1 MLLIVMS
8 EQSITKHLMLQ
19 VNTIESLRTLFLSVL
34 ISFIYSEPILTSFD
48 SSQECFKSSWSSHKS
63 VHLKAKVSS
72 VGTQNS
78 DSLGEGWLY
87 CVKRGQGRTPKLPYF
102 DWTG

>member
-1 MLLIVMS
+1 MLLIVMR
-8 EQSITKHLMLQ
+8 EKLTTTKYSLLQ
-19 VNTIESLRTLFLSVL
+19 LAIVESPGILFQTIL
-34 ISFIYSEPILTSFD
+34 ISFIYLKPILISFD

-63 VHLKAKVSS
+63 VHLKAKL
-72 VGTQNS
+72 GTQNS

-87 CVKRGQGRTPKLPYF
+87 CSKRGQGRTPKLPHF

>member
-1 MLLIVMS
+1 MLLILMR
-8 EQSITKHLMLQ
+8 EKWITTKYLLLQ
-19 VNTIESLRTLFLSVL
+19 LATVESPETLFHMVL
-34 ISFIYSEPILTSFD
+34 ISFIYLKPILTSFD

-63 VHLKAKVSS
+63 VHLKAKL
-72 VGTQNS
+72 GTQNS

-87 CVKRGQGRTPKLPYF
+87 CSKRGQGRTPKLPHF

>member
-8 EQSITKHLMLQ
+8 EQSITKYLMLQ
-19 VNTIESLRTLFLSVL
+19 VTTVESLRTLFLTAL
-34 ISFIYSEPILTSFD
+34 ISFIYLEPILTSFD

-72 VGTQNS
+72 IGTQNS

-87 CVKRGQGRTPKLPYF
+87 FVKRGQGRTPKLPYF